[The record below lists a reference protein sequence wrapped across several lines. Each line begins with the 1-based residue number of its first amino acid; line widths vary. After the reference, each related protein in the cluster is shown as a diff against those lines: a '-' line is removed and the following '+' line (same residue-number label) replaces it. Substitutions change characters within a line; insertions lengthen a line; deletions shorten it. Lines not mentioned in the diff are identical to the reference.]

1 MMSTGARH
9 SKARSVRLAHER
21 PVVRRQ
27 LAHVDSLVERLG
39 ASDRRIVRRAFVD
52 MAQAAAGK
60 PH

>member
-1 MMSTGARH
+1 M
-9 SKARSVRLAHER
+9 RLAHER